1 MPTTLQRAAR
11 AAKRMGGQTDSCGET
26 NSLRPISIHWFR
38 QDLRLTGNPALSAA
52 VATGAPLLP
61 VYILDDGL
69 PPRWG
74 MGAASRWW
82 LHHALEALD
91 ASLCEKG
98 ARLFLAKGKAEEVLP
113 RLAKESGATTITCTR
128 CYEPGAAVLEQTLA
142 EFFAAR
148 NIAFRRFGGSVFLEP
163 EQIATGDGKPY
174 RVFTPFYNRLRER
187 LERLPPVKPSPKTF
201 ALADFGD
208 GERLRDWSLLPQNPD
223 WAGGLRESWT
233 PGEEGAKARLEDFLN
248 AIATTYQT
256 DRDRPDKDGTSRLSP
271 HLHFGEIS
279 PAMCWQ
285 RVTHWNERHPEGRT
299 GAAAFIRELA
309 WREFSIHL
317 LHHFPHL
324 PEKAL
329 RPEFEGF
336 SWAKNDTW
344 LRAWQNGATG
354 YPVVD
359 AGMRQLWHTGWMHN
373 RVRMVAAS
381 FLIKHLLIDWREG
394 ARWFWDTLVDADLAN
409 NSASWQWVAGS
420 GADAAPFFRIFNPV
434 LQGEKF
440 DPGGAYVRHWVPE
453 IAGLPDRYLHRP
465 WEAPAAVLRDA
476 GISLGKTYPAPIV
489 EHAAA
494 RIRALDAFKAL
505 KAGAYGVA

>member
-1 MPTTLQRAAR
+1 M
-11 AAKRMGGQTDSCGET
+11 K
-26 NSLRPISIHWFR
+26 PIAIHWFR

-52 VATGAPLLP
+52 VAAGAPFLG
-61 VYILDDGL
+61 VYILDDAR

-91 ASLCEKG
+91 ASLREKG
-98 ARLFLAKGKAEEVLP
+98 ARLFLAKGRTEEVLP
-113 RLAKESGATTITCTR
+113 RLARESGAATITCTR
-128 CYEPGAAVLEQTLA
+128 CYEPGAAALEKQLA
-142 EFFAAR
+142 EIFAPA
-148 NIAFRRFGGSVFLEP
+148 NIAFRRFGGGVLFEP

-174 RVFTPFYNRLRER
+174 RVFTPFYNRARER
-187 LERLPPVKPSPKTF
+187 LDALAPVKPAPRKI
-201 ALADFGD
+201 APADFGE
-208 GERLRDWSLLPQNPD
+208 GETLSDWNLRPAKPD
-223 WAGGLRESWT
+223 WAAGLRETWT
-233 PGEEGAKARLEDFLN
+233 PGEEGAIARLDDFLG
-248 AIATTYQT
+248 AIVTTYHA

-285 RVTHWNERHPEGRT
+285 RVKHWSERHPEGRT
-299 GAAAFIRELA
+299 GANAFIRELI

-324 PEKAL
+324 PETPL
-329 RPEFEGF
+329 RPEFAAF
-336 SWAKNDTW
+336 PWARSEA
-344 LRAWQNGATG
+344 LLLAWQKGATG

-453 IAGLPDRYLHRP
+453 IANLPDRYLNRP
-465 WEAPAAVLRDA
+465 WEAPAATLQEA
-476 GISLGKTYPAPIV
+476 GVMLGKTYPTPIV
-489 EHAAA
+489 EHATA
-494 RIRALDAFKAL
+494 RTRALDAFKAL
-505 KAGAYGVA
+505 KGGPYGVA